1 MCSSRTGIL
10 VNVKECS
17 LLTPLSNCCLL
28 LAVISKKFRSCI
40 IFFFFLLQRI
50 SHFIGITWKRQP
62 ALLLFILMGEL
73 QAFKINIIFFSVF
86 HVVTDIPLF
95 PGRASGWSSS
105 GLLVRGGKN
114 HTLNTSP
121 SDPYLMMTQ
130 EYQESRFTMERSY
143 LFLVKGSIFYCSLRV
158 THKPC
163 LSRQSRVG
171 GWIIHLA
178 L

>member
-28 LAVISKKFRSCI
+28 LAVISKKFRYCI

-73 QAFKINIIFFSVF
+73 QAFKINIIFFSVL
-86 HVVTDIPLF
+86 HVCVACRDRHSIISWQGQWLIFFWPF
-95 PGRASGWSSS
+95 GEGWEES
-105 GLLVRGGKN
+105 
-114 HTLNTSP
+114 HTQHFS
-121 SDPYLMMTQ
+121 
-130 EYQESRFTMERSY
+130 
-143 LFLVKGSIFYCSLRV
+143 K
-158 THKPC
+158 
-163 LSRQSRVG
+163 
-171 GWIIHLA
+171 
-178 L
+178 